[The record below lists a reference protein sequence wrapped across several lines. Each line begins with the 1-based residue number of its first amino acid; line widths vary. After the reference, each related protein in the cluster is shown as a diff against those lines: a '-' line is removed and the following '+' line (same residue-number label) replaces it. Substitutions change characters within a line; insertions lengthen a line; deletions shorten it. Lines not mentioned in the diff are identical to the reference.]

1 MLRSTAFFG
10 PFRSGLLGILI
21 MICAN
26 PCLAQSG
33 STAPKRE
40 ARTQIM
46 TFENEGVTLSGGL
59 YLPATAPV
67 AGIVLVHGAGPS
79 WRMEDTARLFAERG
93 FAVVTYDKR
102 GVGKSG
108 GVYERDRNV
117 SAENLALLAGD
128 ARAAMQWL
136 RARPELAGLKSGY
149 WGISQAGWIIPLAA
163 SQAPGADFMVLWSGP
178 VCTVAEEIE
187 AGIGKGGNLS
197 TDDRARAFVAQLR
210 VKGNTDPRDA
220 LRKLKIPGLWIYGG
234 RDTTLPV
241 ALSVERLQGLI
252 DEGQTN
258 FVYWLNSAAG
268 HDMNQQPENRP
279 LIGAM
284 MEWMLEQGS
293 SD

>member
-1 MLRSTAFFG
+1 
-10 PFRSGLLGILI
+10 
-21 MICAN
+21 
-26 PCLAQSG
+26 
-33 STAPKRE
+33 
-40 ARTQIM
+40 M
-46 TFENEGVTLSGGL
+46 TIENGGVTLAGDF
-59 YLPATAPV
+59 YLPATAPI
-67 AGIVLVHGAGPS
+67 AAIVIVHGAGPTP
-79 WRMEDTARLFAERG
+79 RMESTARLFAERG

-210 VKGNTDPRDA
+210 IKGDTDPRDA

-234 RDTTLPV
+234 RDPTLPV

-252 DEGQTN
+252 NEGQAN
-258 FVYWLNSAAG
+258 YAFWLNSAAG

-279 LIGAM
+279 IIGAM
-284 MEWMLEQGS
+284 MEWMLQQAS
-293 SD
+293 PD